1 MEEINKRRTQRNVAE
16 SGSRIGRGKEMLIKI
31 TGKQKALEDLE
42 KAEKLIKEAQDILW
56 KLPSA
61 IGLELVEGNQLAT
74 DSVQDSQ

>member
-1 MEEINKRRTQRNVAE
+1 
-16 SGSRIGRGKEMLIKI
+16 MLIKI